1 MINELNKKIEI
12 YKNSEI
18 ENVLGQIVLSEEFLK
33 CAWANIKIKSIKD
46 ENVVDRAT
54 MSETTIIFTLRKKS
68 IKNITRDMFFIFEN
82 ERYNIL
88 YFMPHFK
95 FKDRIEIYCEHI
107 IS

>member
-12 YKNSEI
+12 YKNSET
-18 ENVLGQIVLSEEFLK
+18 ENQLGQTVLSEEFLK
-33 CAWANIKIKSIKD
+33 CAWASIKIKSLKE
-46 ENVVDRAT
+46 ENLVDRAT
-54 MSETTIIFTLRKKS
+54 ISNTTIIFTLRKKS

-95 FKDRIEIYCEHI
+95 YNNRVEIYCEHI